1 MVSLILLY
9 QSIGAILMSMN
20 QLKQLI
26 CLINQAF
33 TPALLVGK
41 LSKLKTIIVPIFS
54 WNLLFQVVYYV
65 YETHAFSPRDIF
77 ITWIVTSFSVHWFL
91 VSAE

>member
-1 MVSLILLY
+1 VEGVQLVIA
-9 QSIGAILMSMN
+9 ICGAILMSMN

-41 LSKLKTIIVPIFS
+41 LS
-54 WNLLFQVVYYV
+54 YYQ
-65 YETHAFSPRDIF
+65 
-77 ITWIVTSFSVHWFL
+77 
-91 VSAE
+91 